1 MKNNDILDFIQE
13 SHESYLTHNLQTD
26 IIFMAIEYREEFL
39 KYCGIGNTEEDSK
52 VLSGILSGI
61 PLKFFHNISEVG
73 YYHTDFRERYG
84 RVPNLILIEVPRRAA

>member
-13 SHESYLTHNLQTD
+13 RHERYLTHNLQTD
-26 IIFMAIEYREEFL
+26 IIFMPIEYREDLLE
-39 KYCGIGNTEEDSK
+39 YCGVNNMEESRQE
-52 VLSGILSGI
+52 LSGVLAGI

-84 RVPNLILIEVPRRAA
+84 RVPNLILIEVPGRAA